1 MVAAQVNDV
10 RRETAGFQRKI
21 LGSWKQ
27 YFGREFPGFFPVDS
41 DNFQCF
47 PRGSFRKS
55 SEKSKR
61 KYCFHVPDISRV
73 FLKDPVTF
81 PHFFCEIQWQE

>member
-1 MVAAQVNDV
+1 MTYGGKRPFCKGKYEKV
-10 RRETAGFQRKI
+10 
-21 LGSWKQ
+21 GSSIPV
-27 YFGREFPGFFPVDS
+27 GNFPVDS